1 VSLGAGPRSSGAVAA
16 STVTAALVT
25 AVSRL
30 RGTPVRR
37 LAGRRRGSIVVI
49 DSGAMRL
56 DDATLFR

>member
-1 VSLGAGPRSSGAVAA
+1 
-16 STVTAALVT
+16 VTAALVT
-25 AVSRL
+25 AVIRL

-37 LAGRRRGSIVVI
+37 LAGHRRGSIVVI